1 MAVEKKPRCFANLP
15 DISHPC
21 GGDYFSNDMAWMKS
35 DIMINVLTKLNNKLK
50 HTDHQILLFLDNAPC
65 HPASMKGMFS
75 NIKIEFLPK
84 NTTSHTQPLD
94 AGIIKTWKV
103 HYRRK
108 LLRYI
113 ASEIDGQKSLS
124 EIIKSVHLLT
134 AIRWMVSA
142 WEEVKPAVITRCFK
156 HVGMYP
162 DEAEAIEIDDPF
174 AGQEELQMETLL
186 SKISTSGHDLD
197 MSNFDDDVDTCEPPI
212 DTSST
217 TWRENLHSEIV
228 EEIAEESDDDEA
240 SNDFDLPL
248 KTPEVSSVKGA
259 LNLVTKL
266 AEFSDWQGNE
276 ELRKAIAGIKDIL
289 VDSQLHSLKQSS
301 IKNFFMKS

>member
-1 MAVEKKPRCFANLP
+1 
-15 DISHPC
+15 
-21 GGDYFSNDMAWMKS
+21 MKS
-35 DIMINVLTKLNNKLK
+35 DIMINILTKLNNKLK

-142 WEEVKPAVITRCFK
+142 WEEVPSEVISNCFK

-162 DEAEAIEIDDPF
+162 DQETEMGDDPF
-174 AGQEELQMETLL
+174 AGE
-186 SKISTSGHDLD
+186 
-197 MSNFDDDVDTCEPPI
+197 
-212 DTSST
+212 
-217 TWRENLHSEIV
+217 
-228 EEIAEESDDDEA
+228 
-240 SNDFDLPL
+240 
-248 KTPEVSSVKGA
+248 
-259 LNLVTKL
+259 
-266 AEFSDWQGNE
+266 EFSRN
-276 ELRKAIAGIKDIL
+276 
-289 VDSQLHSLKQSS
+289 
-301 IKNFFMKS
+301 